1 MHLESLIGFKPKT
14 LPSTL
19 LLQREVVPFELN
31 LIGNSTQKFI
41 YNLEKLI
48 SHLLWLKSITI
59 IRKVINQPFIT
70 IKLKL
75 VSLIQKM
82 QNKKHTQ
89 QHLQHV
95 GHKNSYETL
104 SHYQVNLS
112 TENELQGGKQNFPNI
127 NSRQHHLKSPDASN

>member
-1 MHLESLIGFKPKT
+1 MHLESLIGFEPKT

-59 IRKVINQPFIT
+59 IRKVINQPFII

-75 VSLIQKM
+75 VSLIQ
-82 QNKKHTQ
+82 
-89 QHLQHV
+89 
-95 GHKNSYETL
+95 
-104 SHYQVNLS
+104 
-112 TENELQGGKQNFPNI
+112 ENAK
-127 NSRQHHLKSPDASN
+127 